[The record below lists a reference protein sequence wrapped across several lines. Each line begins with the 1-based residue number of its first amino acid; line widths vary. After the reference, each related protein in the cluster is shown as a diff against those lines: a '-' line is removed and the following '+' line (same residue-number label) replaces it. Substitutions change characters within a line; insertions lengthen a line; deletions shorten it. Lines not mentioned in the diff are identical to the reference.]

1 METLS
6 VNTTTQAV
14 QTPVTYTA
22 PTAKTHSPTPV
33 VRTDTNPADVTVKS
47 ENVDMP
53 KLTAKLNKVAETE
66 NLDISFGYN
75 EKIDRV
81 IINVLDK
88 NTGEVIR
95 KLPSEDAVK
104 FAEGMEDM
112 LGKLFDSKG

>member
-14 QTPVTYTA
+14 ATPVTYTA
-22 PTAKTHSPTPV
+22 PTAETHSPAPV
-33 VRTDTNPADVTVKS
+33 ARMDTSQTDATEKK

-53 KLTAKLNKVAETE
+53 KLTEQLNKLAERE
-66 NLDISFGYN
+66 NLDVSFGYN